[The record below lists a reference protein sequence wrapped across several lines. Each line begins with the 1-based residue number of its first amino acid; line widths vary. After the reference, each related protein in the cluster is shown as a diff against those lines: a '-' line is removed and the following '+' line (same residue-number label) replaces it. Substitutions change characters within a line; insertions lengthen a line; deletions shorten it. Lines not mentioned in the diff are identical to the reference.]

1 MSDPYFSIIIPTY
14 NREKSITNCLKS
26 VINQTF
32 SDFEILVIDN
42 KSTDNTIDKIKNF
55 SDERIKL
62 FSNDKNYER
71 CYSRN
76 KGMKNA
82 TGEYITFLD
91 SDDLL
96 LPNHLQNWFDFI
108 LKKKKENSFYI
119 CNKLICKDNEE
130 VIKPSHTKYEDI
142 ENLLKS
148 PVIPGQTCI
157 PYKIANSFQFETDY
171 LIFEDTALWL
181 QMAMKFEIQTA
192 HFNSYSYSVN
202 NDNSVNV
209 KKNNFGAIR
218 CCSIKNFMSQNPDI
232 VSALGS
238 RLFKIELSKSIFA
251 IAKFYMANQNRIK
264 ALQNLIKSISIYPTL
279 FQLKHK
285 CRLIILLL
293 LNKEIK
299 EYGFKLKNN

>member
-14 NREKSITNCLKS
+14 NREKSITNCLQS

-42 KSTDNTIDKIKNF
+42 KSTDNTIDEIKNF
-55 SDERIKL
+55 TDERIKL

-76 KGMKNA
+76 KGVRNA

-130 VIKPSHTKYEDI
+130 VIK
-142 ENLLKS
+142 
-148 PVIPGQTCI
+148 IP
-157 PYKIANSFQFETDY
+157 
-171 LIFEDTALWL
+171 
-181 QMAMKFEIQTA
+181 
-192 HFNSYSYSVN
+192 SYSWS
-202 NDNSVNV
+202 
-209 KKNNFGAIR
+209 
-218 CCSIKNFMSQNPDI
+218 
-232 VSALGS
+232 
-238 RLFKIELSKSIFA
+238 
-251 IAKFYMANQNRIK
+251 
-264 ALQNLIKSISIYPTL
+264 NLYPL
-279 FQLKHK
+279 
-285 CRLIILLL
+285 
-293 LNKEIK
+293 
-299 EYGFKLKNN
+299 